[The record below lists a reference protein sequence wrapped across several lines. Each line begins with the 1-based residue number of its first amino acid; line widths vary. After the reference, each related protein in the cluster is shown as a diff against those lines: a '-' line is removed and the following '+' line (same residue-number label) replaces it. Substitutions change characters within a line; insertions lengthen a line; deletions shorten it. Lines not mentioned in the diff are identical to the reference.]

1 MNSENN
7 LLAAGTVLQNRYKI
21 EKILGR
27 GGWGA
32 VYKASYISPELAR
45 LFGHCAIKEMK
56 PSPHIVIS
64 QEKLL
69 QMFSGEAQTLVQLK
83 HEHIP
88 RITDYFKEQ
97 DSYYLVMEHIE
108 GKDLETLIEE
118 NNFRSFPEEKVFQ
131 WAIEI
136 CQVLDYLHTR
146 KPAPYIF
153 RDLKPANIMIDR
165 NGKITLVDFG
175 ITWLFQQEDKEKL
188 RIGTPGYSP
197 PEQYEG
203 REDPRSDIYALGVTL
218 HCLLTGR
225 DPSKEKKF
233 SFQDVP
239 VSRLN
244 SAVSPEGEAIISR
257 AVQND
262 INKRYQSSGEMLQD
276 MTDMFWKN
284 ISSSR
289 SENFTWIETT
299 RQSTAKAPAFT
310 KKLDFKDLK
319 VPSKEEDFKGEK
331 TKREIFFAPLDKD
344 IFKET
349 DLCDPEWFDLRMKA
363 ERLSLTSGFNRLISL
378 SSIEVIPYNHQKKA
392 ALDAL
397 RIMRGRVLLSDEVGL
412 GKTIEAGLIIK
423 ELLLRGLAKKILI
436 LVPASLTTQWK
447 EEMNLHFQEEFYIQ
461 NNKKDWEEHN
471 KLIASIDTARRDE
484 HTEIITK
491 IIYDLLI
498 IDEAHKLK
506 NRTSKGWKLVNKI
519 SKRYILMLTATPVQN
534 DLEELFNLITL
545 LKPGQLKNLR
555 EFRKNFIDS
564 SDKRTPVNTEELK
577 KLIRDVM
584 IRNRRSSVDVY
595 LPPRRAGI
603 YYLRESLTERKFRM
617 EFTQFIRNYYRK
629 NKEAKGLSL
638 HLIQM
643 QKALGSSTGAV
654 LDMMKHWKDKMEPL
668 SEEYNKLTELC
679 HMGEEAGE
687 NRKALALLEILK
699 RTSDK
704 VIVFTEFLITQNYLR
719 NLLENNGYRVALF
732 NGEMSIKEKDEQ
744 LLYFKA
750 DGQVLISTQS
760 GSEGK
765 NLQFCHIMVNYDLP
779 WNPMRLEQ
787 RIGRIHRLTQERD
800 VLVFNLSLL
809 DTFEGYILYLLS
821 EKIRMFELV
830 IGELDLI
837 LGDFESD
844 ETFEKCLQ
852 RIWLTSDSDEEMKK
866 EIDRLGNKLIE
877 ARKNFQNSMD
887 TDMNISA
894 LFEA

>member
-1 MNSENN
+1 MNSEKK
-7 LLAAGTVLQNRYKI
+7 LLPAGTVLQTRYTI
-21 EKILGR
+21 EKLLGC

-45 LFGHCAIKEMK
+45 IFGHCAIKEMNH
-56 PSPHIVIS
+56 SPHMAIA
-64 QEKLL
+64 ENLTE
-69 QMFSGEAQTLVQLK
+69 MFFREAQTLVQLK

-88 RITDYFKEQ
+88 RITDYFKEH
-97 DSYYLVMEHIE
+97 DRYYLVMEYIE

-118 NNFRSFPEEKVFQ
+118 NNFRPFPEEKVFQ
-131 WAIEI
+131 WGIEI

-146 KPAPYIF
+146 KPLPYIF
-153 RDLKPANIMIDR
+153 KDLKPANIMIDR
-165 NGKITLVDFG
+165 YGKITLVDFG
-175 ITWLFQQEDKEKL
+175 ITALFQQGDTLKF
-188 RIGTPGYSP
+188 GTPGYSP
-197 PEQYEG
+197 PEQYKG
-203 REDPRSDIYALGVTL
+203 KEDPRSDIYALGVTL
-218 HCLLTGR
+218 HYLLTGR
-225 DPSKEKKF
+225 DPSKEKIF
-233 SFQDVP
+233 SLQEVP
-239 VSRLN
+239 VRGLN
-244 SAVSPEGEAIISR
+244 PAVSSEGEHIILR

-276 MTDMFWKN
+276 MTDMFWKS
-284 ISSSR
+284 IPYDR
-289 SENFTWIETT
+289 SEKFTWVETT
-299 RQSTAKAPAFT
+299 GHKAIKAPAFT
-310 KKLDFKDLK
+310 KKLDFKSPE
-319 VPSKEEDFKGEK
+319 VSETYYKGDK
-331 TKREIFFAPLDKD
+331 TSCEIFFTPADRN

-378 SSIEVIPYNHQKKA
+378 SSIEVVPYNHQKKA

-423 ELLLRGLAKKILI
+423 ELLLRGLARKILI
-436 LVPASLTTQWK
+436 LVPASLTTQWQ

-461 NNKKDWEEHN
+461 NNKTDWEEHN
-471 KLIASIDTARRDE
+471 KLIASIDTARRDD
-484 HTEIITK
+484 HMEIITK
-491 IIYDLLI
+491 ISYDLLI

-506 NRTSKGWKLVNKI
+506 NRTSKGWKMVNKI

-545 LKPGQLKNLR
+545 LKPGQLRNLR

-564 SDKRTPVNTEELK
+564 TDKRIPVNAEELK
-577 KLIRDVM
+577 KLIKEVM
-584 IRNRRSSVDVY
+584 IRNRRSNVDVY
-595 LPPRRAGI
+595 LPSRRAGI

-617 EFTQFIRNYYRK
+617 EFTRFIRNYYRK
-629 NKEAKGLSL
+629 NKETKGLSL
-638 HLIQM
+638 FLIQM
-643 QKALGSSTGAV
+643 QKAMGSSMQAV
-654 LDMMKHWKDKMEPL
+654 MDMIKNWKEKFDPL
-668 SEEYNKLTELC
+668 SEDYKNLENLC
-679 HMGEEAGE
+679 RIGEGTGE
-687 NRKALALLEILK
+687 SRKGLALLEILK

-704 VIVFTEFLITQNYLR
+704 VIVFTEFLITQEYLR
-719 NLLENNGYRVALF
+719 GMLEAHGYKVAIF

-787 RIGRIHRLTQERD
+787 RIGRIHRLTQERE

-837 LGDFESD
+837 LGDVEGD

-852 RIWLTSDSDEEMKK
+852 RIWLTTTSDEEMKK
-866 EIDRLGNKLIE
+866 EIDLLGNKLEE
-877 ARKNFQNSMD
+877 ARKIFHASMD
-887 TDMNISA
+887 MDLNISA
-894 LFEA
+894 LFQA

>member
-1 MNSENN
+1 MSSEKN
-7 LLAAGTVLQNRYKI
+7 LLTDGTVLQTRYKI
-21 EKILGR
+21 EKLLGR

-32 VYKASYISPELAR
+32 VYKACYISPELSR
-45 LFGHCAIKEMK
+45 IFGYCAIKEMI
-56 PSPHIVIS
+56 PSPHMAIP
-64 QEKLL
+64 QETLL
-69 QMFSGEAQTLVQLK
+69 EMFSREARTLVQLK

-88 RITDYFKEQ
+88 RITDYFKEH
-97 DSYYLVMEHIE
+97 DSYYLVMEYIE
-108 GKDLETLIEE
+108 GKDMETLIEE
-118 NNFRSFPEEKVFQ
+118 NNFRPFPEEKVFQ

-146 KPAPYIF
+146 KPSPYIF
-153 RDLKPANIMIDR
+153 RDLKPANIIIDR
-165 NGKITLVDFG
+165 YGKITLVDFG
-175 ITWLFQQEDKEKL
+175 ITGLFKHREKDEL
-188 RIGTPGYSP
+188 KFGTPGYSP
-197 PEQYEG
+197 PEQYKG
-203 REDPRSDIYALGVTL
+203 QEDPRADIYALGVTL
-218 HCLLTGR
+218 YYLLTGR
-225 DPSKEKKF
+225 DPSKEKLF
-233 SFQDVP
+233 TLQDSP
-239 VSRLN
+239 VTVFNPSV
-244 SAVSPEGEAIISR
+244 SAEGEHIILRAI
-257 AVQND
+257 QND
-262 INKRYQSSGEMLQD
+262 INKRYQSSGEMLRD
-276 MTDMFWKN
+276 MTDMFWEN
-284 ISSSR
+284 ISSDR
-289 SENFTWIETT
+289 NEKFTWIETT
-299 RQSTAKAPAFT
+299 GHKAIKAPAFT
-310 KKLDFKDLK
+310 KKLDFKALK
-319 VPSKEEDFKGEK
+319 VAETYYKGDK
-331 TKREIFFAPLDKD
+331 TSCEIFFIPPDRN

-378 SSIEVIPYNHQKKA
+378 SSIEVVPYNHQKKA

-423 ELLLRGLAKKILI
+423 ELLLRGLARKILI

-447 EEMNLHFQEEFYIQ
+447 EEMSLHFQEEFYIQ
-461 NNKKDWEEHN
+461 NNKTDWEEHN
-471 KLIASIDTARRDE
+471 KLIASIDTARRDD
-484 HTEIITK
+484 HCEIITK
-491 IIYDLLI
+491 IPYDLLI

-506 NRTSKGWKLVNKI
+506 NRTSKGWKMVNKI

-545 LKPGQLKNLR
+545 LKPGQLRNLR
-555 EFRKNFIDS
+555 DFRKNFVDS
-564 SDKRTPVNTEELK
+564 SDKRIPVNGEELK
-577 KLIRDVM
+577 KLIKEVM
-584 IRNRRSSVDVY
+584 IRNRRSNVDVY

-629 NKEAKGLSL
+629 NKEIKGLSL

-643 QKALGSSTGAV
+643 QKALGSSIHAV
-654 LDMMKHWKDKMEPL
+654 LDMMKHWKEKFDPL
-668 SEEYNKLTELC
+668 SEDYKNLEKLC
-679 HMGEEAGE
+679 HMGEGTGE
-687 NRKALALLEILK
+687 SRKSLALLEIVK

-704 VIVFTEFLITQNYLR
+704 VIVFTEFLITQDHLR
-719 NLLENNGYRVALF
+719 RMLEAHGYRVAVF

-750 DGQVLISTQS
+750 GGQILISTQS

-787 RIGRIHRLTQERD
+787 RIGRIHRLTQERE

-837 LGDFESD
+837 LGDVEGD

-852 RIWLTSDSDEEMKK
+852 KIWLDSISEEEMKTK
-866 EIDRLGNKLIE
+866 IDLLGNKLEE
-877 ARKNFQNSMD
+877 ARKKFHVSMD

-894 LFEA
+894 LFGQ